1 MASIKPP
8 RQQNSNPKL
17 YLNRILRKTALRNQL
32 NHQIS
37 TTNMPNTSNKTK
49 KKEFLFKLS
58 SKEPKFDAAWYVIN
72 TYSGHEYKV
81 IDALKTRIKTMNL
94 EDKIFQ
100 AIVPIQSKMV
110 IRRGQKVKTQEKTFP
125 GYVLIQMALTDD
137 SWITVRTTQGVTG
150 FVGIGNQ
157 PSPISQKEVDT
168 IIKTVEEEKPK
179 YQTPFAIGDVVK
191 ITNGPFADFIGTIDS
206 IDQEKGKIRCLVSF
220 FERETPVELDFLQVT
235 KEL

>member
-1 MASIKPP
+1 
-8 RQQNSNPKL
+8 
-17 YLNRILRKTALRNQL
+17 
-32 NHQIS
+32 
-37 TTNMPNTSNKTK
+37 MPNNSTKTN
-49 KKEFLFKLS
+49 KKEFLFSLS
-58 SKEPKFDAAWYVIN
+58 PMTPPIDAAWFVIN

-81 IDALKTRIKTMNL
+81 IEALKTRIRTMNL

-110 IRRGQKVKTQEKTFP
+110 IRRGTKVKTQEKTFP
-125 GYVLIQMALTDD
+125 GYVIIQMVLADD

-157 PSPISQKEVDT
+157 PTPISQKEVEQ
-168 IIKTVEEEKPK
+168 ILKTTEEDKPK
-179 YQTPFAIGDVVK
+179 FQTPFTVGDVVK
-191 ITNGPFADFIGTIDS
+191 ITNGPFADFIGTIDT
-206 IDQEKGKIRCLVSF
+206 IDQEKGKLRVLVSF